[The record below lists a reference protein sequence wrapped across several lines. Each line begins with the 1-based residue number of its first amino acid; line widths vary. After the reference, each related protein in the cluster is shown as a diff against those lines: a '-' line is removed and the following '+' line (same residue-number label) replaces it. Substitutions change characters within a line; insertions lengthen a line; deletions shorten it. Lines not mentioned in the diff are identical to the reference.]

1 MSARTIS
8 AKHRSPR
15 GSGSPGLPAAFVAPL
30 VVSLALVVTGCGS
43 DAGTTSTAGTG
54 TRAAAG
60 GAGLIGECP
69 AGRASTPT
77 TVALENRLDVPV
89 SLWFSQVD
97 CSDWAGRSPVSRTPV
112 YYSPVNLAAGNTM
125 PDGVAGTSID
135 VDPVYRKG
143 RRPWLTTV
151 QTADGKVVARFRL
164 ALTSIGDYDNSQ
176 QMLAMWNATRKTFSR
191 EPDTFA
197 VLPASLVG
205 GKPAK
210 AVIGAGDTL
219 VLRYDK

>member
-1 MSARTIS
+1 M
-8 AKHRSPR
+8 
-15 GSGSPGLPAAFVAPL
+15 API

-43 DAGTTSTAGTG
+43 GAGTTTTAGTG

-60 GAGLIGECP
+60 GAGLIRECP
-69 AGRASTPT
+69 PGRASKPT
-77 TVALENRLDVPV
+77 SVAFENRLDVPV

-97 CSDWAGRSPVSRTPV
+97 CSDWSGRSPVSRTPV
-112 YYSPVNLAAGNTM
+112 YYSPVNLAAGSTM
-125 PDGVAGTSID
+125 PDGVAGTSIA
-135 VDPVYRKG
+135 VDTVNRK
-143 RRPWLTTV
+143 RRHPWLTTV

-164 ALTSIGDYDNSQ
+164 ALTQIGDYGSSQ
-176 QMLAMWNATRKTFSR
+176 EMLAMWNATRQTFSR

-210 AVIGAGDTL
+210 AVIGAGNTL
-219 VLRYDK
+219 VLRYDA